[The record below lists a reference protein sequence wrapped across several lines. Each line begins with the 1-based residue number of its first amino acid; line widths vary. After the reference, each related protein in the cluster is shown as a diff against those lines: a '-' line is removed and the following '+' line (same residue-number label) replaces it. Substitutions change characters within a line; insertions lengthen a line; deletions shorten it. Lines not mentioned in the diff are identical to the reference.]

1 MTLPY
6 ILVAPNG
13 ARRTKADH
21 PNLPMTVDEIVATA
35 KACFEA
41 GANGIHAHVRDA
53 EGRHVLD
60 GGQYRELLRELAIIV
75 PEMDVQITTEAVGRY
90 SPAEQMA
97 VVRQV
102 QPKAVSIALG
112 ELSEHDDQAELGRF
126 YAETL
131 EAGTEVQHILYDPSE
146 IRKLQ
151 LYIELGVIPA
161 ESTSLLFVLGRYTDG
176 QVSAPEQFDAFQRS
190 LQSSPLKERAK
201 YMTCAFGLMEKLCL
215 LHAASKGSDC
225 RIGFEN
231 NILCSEGALAES
243 NESQVA
249 ELVSA
254 LNLLH
259 QNDGK

>member
-21 PNLPMTVDEIVATA
+21 PNLPMTVETKLSPQQKRVLKPAQMAFMHMCVTRKGVTFLTVVNIVS
-35 KACFEA
+35 CCES
-41 GANGIHAHVRDA
+41 
-53 EGRHVLD
+53 
-60 GGQYRELLRELAIIV
+60 LAIVV

-102 QPKAVSIALG
+102 QPKAVSIAFG

-126 YAETL
+126 YAETV
-131 EAGTEVQHILYDPSE
+131 EAGTEIQHILYDPGE

-176 QVSAPEQFDAFQRS
+176 QVSAP
-190 LQSSPLKERAK
+190 
-201 YMTCAFGLMEKLCL
+201 
-215 LHAASKGSDC
+215 
-225 RIGFEN
+225 
-231 NILCSEGALAES
+231 
-243 NESQVA
+243 
-249 ELVSA
+249 
-254 LNLLH
+254 
-259 QNDGK
+259 